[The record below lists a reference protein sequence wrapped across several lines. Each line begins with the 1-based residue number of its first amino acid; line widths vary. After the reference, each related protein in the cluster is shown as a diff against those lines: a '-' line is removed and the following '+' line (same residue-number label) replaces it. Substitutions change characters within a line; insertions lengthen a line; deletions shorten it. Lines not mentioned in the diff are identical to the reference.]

1 VGATLLRASSIRD
14 MTAESEVDV
23 ASPEVTLERLKTPP
37 RSTAAL
43 EPFIS
48 EEKLTEIIQV
58 GLTERFEL
66 SAVMRSPLIP

>member
-1 VGATLLRASSIRD
+1 
-14 MTAESEVDV
+14 MTADSETEA

-43 EPFIS
+43 EPFLS

-58 GLTERFEL
+58 GLGDR
-66 SAVMRSPLIP
+66 V